1 MIRFFPMLS
10 RCFVPS
16 GATKHDSIGTSTSYL
31 TLSPSIFQPLFTN
44 PHGVSKLTIGI
55 REGTRN
61 VRIWSLP

>member
-1 MIRFFPMLS
+1 MIRFFPTLS

-31 TLSPSIFQPLFTN
+31 TLFPSISQPLFTN
-44 PHGVSKLTIGI
+44 PHGVSRLSISV

-61 VRIWSLP
+61 VRI